1 MSLWLILNLFFLSI
15 NIAVQSLSTASQASP
30 PPNKLSQLLK
40 LSTYLP
46 TAFHLTVS
54 VLSSHLQNIPSS
66 LSVQTL
72 SLTRS
77 SERQNATLSLPN
89 QLFQSFLNSTPPLA
103 KSPATLSPWQPLM
116 TSQPSTTLRASPLQQ
131 TSSVYPLGNS
141 KSKGLFFFLPYRFV
155 SSFTHLPI
163 HIPTHP
169 SIYPSI
175 HPSIHLSIHPSI
187 HHPPIHSS
195 IHPSTHACM
204 HASIHPFSH
213 PSIYPCIHLP
223 IHASIQKIHSCI
235 HPSIH
240 QPSHQS
246 THPHIHPSI
255 YPCMY
260 ACIQCIHP
268 FIHPP
273 VHPPLHASIHA
284 SMHPSTHTFIHAYTN
299 TYIHA
304 SIYTS
309 IHAFRMHASIHR
321 SVHSSPLSLSP
332 PPLPQQNSWVILF
345 LKPNSHWSV

>member
-1 MSLWLILNLFFLSI
+1 MINIKSFFLSI

-40 LSTYLP
+40 LSTYRP

-72 SLTRS
+72 SLTQS

-89 QLFQSFLNSTPPLA
+89 QLFQSFLNSTPTLA

-116 TSQPSTTLRASPLQQ
+116 TSQPSTTLLASPLQQ

-141 KSKGLFFFLPYRFV
+141 QSKGLFFYL
-155 SSFTHLPI
+155 TDLPI

-187 HHPPIHSS
+187 
-195 IHPSTHACM
+195 IHPSTHRSIHLRM
-204 HASIHPFSH
+204 HACIHSAIH
-213 PSIYPCIHLP
+213 PSIRGSIYLSMHPSN
-223 IHASIQKIHSCI
+223 HASIQKIHSCI

-255 YPCMY
+255 YPCM
-260 ACIQCIHP
+260 
-268 FIHPP
+268 
-273 VHPPLHASIHA
+273 
-284 SMHPSTHTFIHAYTN
+284 
-299 TYIHA
+299 
-304 SIYTS
+304 
-309 IHAFRMHASIHR
+309 
-321 SVHSSPLSLSP
+321 
-332 PPLPQQNSWVILF
+332 
-345 LKPNSHWSV
+345 

>member
-1 MSLWLILNLFFLSI
+1 MINIKSFFLSI

-40 LSTYLP
+40 LSTYRP

-72 SLTRS
+72 SLTQS

-89 QLFQSFLNSTPPLA
+89 QLFQSFLNSTPTLA

-116 TSQPSTTLRASPLQQ
+116 TSQPSTTLLASPLQQ

-141 KSKGLFFFLPYRFV
+141 QSKGLFFYLTDSSLPSPIYP
-155 SSFTHLPI
+155 STYPPTHPFI
-163 HIPTHP
+163 HLSTHP

-175 HPSIHLSIHPSI
+175 HPSSTHPLIDPSI
-187 HHPPIHSS
+187 YACM
-195 IHPSTHACM
+195 HACM
-204 HASIHPFSH
+204 HASTQ
-213 PSIYPCIHLP
+213 PSIHLSVDPSTYPCIHPTMHPSKKSIHVSTHLSINPATNPP
-223 IHASIQKIHSCI
+223 IHTSIR
-235 HPSIH
+235 PSIH
-240 QPSHQS
+240 ACRH
-246 THPHIHPSI
+246 
-255 YPCMY
+255 
-260 ACIQCIHP
+260 ACILCIHP

-284 SMHPSTHTFIHAYTN
+284 SMHPSTHTFIHAYIN
-299 TYIHA
+299 AYIHA

-309 IHAFRMHASIHR
+309 IHAFSMHASIHR
-321 SVHSSPLSLSP
+321 SIHSSPP
-332 PPLPQQNSWVILF
+332 PPS
-345 LKPNSHWSV
+345 PNKIAEFFCS

>member
-103 KSPATLSPWQPLM
+103 KSPATLSPWQPLT
-116 TSQPSTTLRASPLQQ
+116 TSQPSTTLLASPLQQ

-187 HHPPIHSS
+187 HPSSTHPLIDPSIYACMHACIHPSIQPSIHLSVHPSTYPCIHPKNPFMYPPIYPSTQPP
-195 IHPSTHACM
+195 IHPSTHPSVHLSMHVCM
-204 HASIHPFSH
+204 HTMH
-213 PSIYPCIHLP
+213 PSIHTSTRPSTAPCIYPRIHAPIHTYIHPCIHQYIHPCIHLY
-223 IHASIQKIHSCI
+223 IHPCIQNACI
-235 HPSIH
+235 HPSIR
-240 QPSHQS
+240 
-246 THPHIHPSI
+246 
-255 YPCMY
+255 
-260 ACIQCIHP
+260 P
-268 FIHPP
+268 FF
-273 VHPPLHASIHA
+273 S
-284 SMHPSTHTFIHAYTN
+284 
-299 TYIHA
+299 
-304 SIYTS
+304 
-309 IHAFRMHASIHR
+309 
-321 SVHSSPLSLSP
+321 SLSP
-332 PPLPQQNSWVILF
+332 PPPPPT
-345 LKPNSHWSV
+345 K

>member
-116 TSQPSTTLRASPLQQ
+116 TSQPSTTLLASPLQQ

-141 KSKGLFFFLPYRFV
+141 QWKRLFFF
-155 SSFTHLPI
+155 TLPI
-163 HIPTHP
+163 RLFLHPSTHP
-169 SIYPSI
+169 HTHPPIHLSIYPPI
-175 HPSIHLSIHPSI
+175 HPSIHPSI

-204 HASIHPFSH
+204 HASIHSAIH
-213 PSIYPCIHLP
+213 PSIRASIYLSMHPCKKSIHVSTHLSINPATNPP
-223 IHASIQKIHSCI
+223 IHTSI

-240 QPSHQS
+240 ACMHAYYASIHSYIHPSIHRS
-246 THPHIHPSI
+246 MHLSTHPCTHPHIHSSMHTSI
-255 YPCMY
+255 HTSM
-260 ACIQCIHP
+260 HP
-268 FIHPP
+268 FIHPSM
-273 VHPPLHASIHA
+273 HSEC
-284 SMHPSTHTFIHAYTN
+284 MHPSIDP
-299 TYIHA
+299 
-304 SIYTS
+304 SILLL
-309 IHAFRMHASIHR
+309 
-321 SVHSSPLSLSP
+321 SSPP
-332 PPLPQQNSWVILF
+332 TPNKIAELF
-345 LKPNSHWSV
+345 CS

>member
-116 TSQPSTTLRASPLQQ
+116 TSQPSTTLLASPLQQ
-131 TSSVYPLGNS
+131 ISSVYPLGNS
-141 KSKGLFFFLPYRFV
+141 QSKGLLFFYLTDSSLPSPIYP
-155 SSFTHLPI
+155 STYPPTHPFI
-163 HIPTHP
+163 HLSTHP
-169 SIYPSI
+169 SIDPSI
-175 HPSIHLSIHPSI
+175 Y
-187 HHPPIHSS
+187 
-195 IHPSTHACM
+195 ACM
-204 HASIHPFSH
+204 HACIHPFSH

-223 IHASIQKIHSCI
+223 IHASMQKIHSCI

-260 ACIQCIHP
+260 ACILCIHP

-284 SMHPSTHTFIHAYTN
+284 SMHPSTHTFIHAYIN

-309 IHAFRMHASIHR
+309 IDAFRMHASIHR
-321 SVHSSPLSLSP
+321 SVHSSPLLP
-332 PPLPQQNSWVILF
+332 PHPQQNSWVILF

>member
-1 MSLWLILNLFFLSI
+1 MINSKSFFLSI

-40 LSTYLP
+40 LSTYRP

-116 TSQPSTTLRASPLQQ
+116 TSQPSTTLLASPLQQ

-141 KSKGLFFFLPYRFV
+141 QSKGLFFFI
-155 SSFTHLPI
+155 LPI
-163 HIPTHP
+163 RLFLHPSTHP
-169 SIYPSI
+169 HTHPPIHLSIYPPI
-175 HPSIHLSIHPSI
+175 HPSIHPSI

-204 HASIHPFSH
+204 HPCIHSAIH
-213 PSIYPCIHLP
+213 PSIRGSIYLSMHPSN
-223 IHASIQKIHSCI
+223 HASIQKIHSCI

-240 QPSHQS
+240 KPSHQS

-255 YPCMY
+255 YPCM
-260 ACIQCIHP
+260 
-268 FIHPP
+268 
-273 VHPPLHASIHA
+273 
-284 SMHPSTHTFIHAYTN
+284 
-299 TYIHA
+299 
-304 SIYTS
+304 
-309 IHAFRMHASIHR
+309 
-321 SVHSSPLSLSP
+321 
-332 PPLPQQNSWVILF
+332 
-345 LKPNSHWSV
+345 

>member
-141 KSKGLFFFLPYRFV
+141 KSKGLFFFYLTDSSLPSPIYP
-155 SSFTHLPI
+155 STYPPTHPFI
-163 HIPTHP
+163 HLSTHP

-175 HPSIHLSIHPSI
+175 HPSIIHPSTHRSIHLRMHACMHPSIHSAIHPSIRASIYLSMHPSKKSIHVSTHLSINPATNPPIHTSIRPSIHACMHAYNASIHSYIHPSI
-187 HHPPIHSS
+187 HSS
-195 IHPSTHACM
+195 MHLSTH
-204 HASIHPFSH
+204 
-213 PSIYPCIHLP
+213 PC
-223 IHASIQKIHSCI
+223 
-235 HPSIH
+235 
-240 QPSHQS
+240 
-246 THPHIHPSI
+246 THPHIHSSMHTPIHTS
-255 YPCMY
+255 M
-260 ACIQCIHP
+260 HP
-268 FIHPP
+268 FIHPSM
-273 VHPPLHASIHA
+273 HSEC
-284 SMHPSTHTFIHAYTN
+284 MHPSIDP
-299 TYIHA
+299 
-304 SIYTS
+304 SILL
-309 IHAFRMHASIHR
+309 
-321 SVHSSPLSLSP
+321 LSLSP

>member
-40 LSTYLP
+40 LSTYRP

-66 LSVQTL
+66 LSAQTL

-116 TSQPSTTLRASPLQQ
+116 TSQPSTTLLASPLQQ

-141 KSKGLFFFLPYRFV
+141 QSKGLFFLSYRFV

-204 HASIHPFSH
+204 HACMHPFSH

-223 IHASIQKIHSCI
+223 IHASMQKIHSCI

-260 ACIQCIHP
+260 ACMHTMHPSIHTSTRPSTAPCIYTRIHAPIHTYIHPCIHQYIHPCIHLYIHPCIQNACIHP
-268 FIHPP
+268 
-273 VHPPLHASIHA
+273 SIRPFF
-284 SMHPSTHTFIHAYTN
+284 S
-299 TYIHA
+299 
-304 SIYTS
+304 
-309 IHAFRMHASIHR
+309 
-321 SVHSSPLSLSP
+321 SP
-332 PPLPQQNSWVILF
+332 PPPPNKIAELF
-345 LKPNSHWSV
+345 CS

>member
-40 LSTYLP
+40 LSTYRP

-66 LSVQTL
+66 LSAQTL

-116 TSQPSTTLRASPLQQ
+116 TSQPSTTLLASPLQQ

-141 KSKGLFFFLPYRFV
+141 QSKGLFFLSYRFV

-204 HASIHPFSH
+204 HACMHPFSH
-213 PSIYPCIHLP
+213 PSIYPWIHLP
-223 IHASIQKIHSCI
+223 IHASIQPCIHPKNPFMYPPIYPSTQPPIHPSTHPSVHLSMHVCMHAYYASIHSYI

-240 QPSHQS
+240 RSMHLSTHPC
-246 THPHIHPSI
+246 THPHIHSS
-255 YPCMY
+255 M
-260 ACIQCIHP
+260 HTSM
-268 FIHPP
+268 HT
-273 VHPPLHASIHA
+273 
-284 SMHPSTHTFIHAYTN
+284 SMHPSIHPSMHSACMRP
-299 TYIHA
+299 
-304 SIYTS
+304 SIDPS
-309 IHAFRMHASIHR
+309 I
-321 SVHSSPLSLSP
+321 LLP
-332 PPLPQQNSWVILF
+332 PPPEQNSWVLLF

>member
-1 MSLWLILNLFFLSI
+1 MINFKSFFLSI

-40 LSTYLP
+40 LSTYRP

-66 LSVQTL
+66 LSAQTL

-116 TSQPSTTLRASPLQQ
+116 TSQPSTTLLASPLQQ

-141 KSKGLFFFLPYRFV
+141 QSKGLFFLSYRFV

-175 HPSIHLSIHPSI
+175 HPSIDLSIHPSI

-204 HASIHPFSH
+204 HPFSH
-213 PSIYPCIHLP
+213 PSIYPWIHLP
-223 IHASIQKIHSCI
+223 IHASIQPCIHPKNPFMYPPIYPSTQPPIHPSTHPSVHLSMHVCMHAYYASIHSYI

-240 QPSHQS
+240 RSMHLSTHPC
-246 THPHIHPSI
+246 THPHIHSS
-255 YPCMY
+255 M
-260 ACIQCIHP
+260 HTSM
-268 FIHPP
+268 HT
-273 VHPPLHASIHA
+273 
-284 SMHPSTHTFIHAYTN
+284 SMHPSIHPSMHSACMRP
-299 TYIHA
+299 
-304 SIYTS
+304 SIDPS
-309 IHAFRMHASIHR
+309 I
-321 SVHSSPLSLSP
+321 LLP
-332 PPLPQQNSWVILF
+332 PPPRT
-345 LKPNSHWSV
+345 K

>member
-1 MSLWLILNLFFLSI
+1 MINFKSFFLSI

-40 LSTYLP
+40 LSTYRP

-116 TSQPSTTLRASPLQQ
+116 TSQPSTTLLASPLQQ

-141 KSKGLFFFLPYRFV
+141 QSKGLFFLSYRFV

-187 HHPPIHSS
+187 
-195 IHPSTHACM
+195 IHPSTHRSIHLRMHACM
-204 HASIHPFSH
+204 HACIHSAIH
-213 PSIYPCIHLP
+213 PSIRGSIYLSMHPSN
-223 IHASIQKIHSCI
+223 HASIQKIHSCI

-255 YPCMY
+255 YPCM
-260 ACIQCIHP
+260 
-268 FIHPP
+268 
-273 VHPPLHASIHA
+273 
-284 SMHPSTHTFIHAYTN
+284 
-299 TYIHA
+299 
-304 SIYTS
+304 
-309 IHAFRMHASIHR
+309 
-321 SVHSSPLSLSP
+321 
-332 PPLPQQNSWVILF
+332 
-345 LKPNSHWSV
+345 

>member
-141 KSKGLFFFLPYRFV
+141 KSKGLLFFLPYRFV

-213 PSIYPCIHLP
+213 PSIYPCIHPKNPFMYPPIYPSTQPP
-223 IHASIQKIHSCI
+223 IHPSTHPSVHLSMHVCMHTMHPSIHTSTRPSTAPCIYPRIHAPIHTYIHPCIHQYIHPCIHLYIHPCIQNACI
-235 HPSIH
+235 HPSIR
-240 QPSHQS
+240 
-246 THPHIHPSI
+246 
-255 YPCMY
+255 
-260 ACIQCIHP
+260 P
-268 FIHPP
+268 F
-273 VHPPLHASIHA
+273 
-284 SMHPSTHTFIHAYTN
+284 F
-299 TYIHA
+299 
-304 SIYTS
+304 
-309 IHAFRMHASIHR
+309 
-321 SVHSSPLSLSP
+321 SSLSLP
-332 PPLPQQNSWVILF
+332 PPSPNKIAELF
-345 LKPNSHWSV
+345 CS

>member
-89 QLFQSFLNSTPPLA
+89 QLFQSFLNSTPPQA

-116 TSQPSTTLRASPLQQ
+116 TSQPSTTLLASPLQQ

-141 KSKGLFFFLPYRFV
+141 QSKGLFFLSYRFV

-187 HHPPIHSS
+187 
-195 IHPSTHACM
+195 IHPSTHRSIHLRM
-204 HASIHPFSH
+204 HA
-213 PSIYPCIHLP
+213 
-223 IHASIQKIHSCI
+223 CI

-240 QPSHQS
+240 SAIHPSIRASIYLSMHPS
-246 THPHIHPSI
+246 KKSIHVSTHLSINPATNPLIHTSIRPSIHACMHAYNASIHSYIHPSIHRSMHLSTHPCTHPHIHSSMHTPIHTS
-255 YPCMY
+255 M
-260 ACIQCIHP
+260 HP
-268 FIHPP
+268 FIYPSMH
-273 VHPPLHASIHA
+273 SEC
-284 SMHPSTHTFIHAYTN
+284 MHPSIDP
-299 TYIHA
+299 
-304 SIYTS
+304 SILL
-309 IHAFRMHASIHR
+309 
-321 SVHSSPLSLSP
+321 LSLSP
-332 PPLPQQNSWVILF
+332 PPPSPNKIAELF
-345 LKPNSHWSV
+345 CS